1 MSMDAPVPHGGP
13 MASATG
19 SGGIGP
25 NGITPNGITPN
36 GITHCLHLLAEDA
49 VRLGLRRTHLAICQ
63 VVEICEAECI
73 ERASLALSGRGRSVL

>member
-1 MSMDAPVPHGGP
+1 MSMDAPLPHGGP
-13 MASATG
+13 MVSATG
-19 SGGIGP
+19 SGGIG
-25 NGITPNGITPN
+25 PNGITPN

>member
-1 MSMDAPVPHGGP
+1 MSMDAPLPHGGP

-19 SGGIGP
+19 SGGIG
-25 NGITPNGITPN
+25 PNGITPN

>member
-1 MSMDAPVPHGGP
+1 
-13 MASATG
+13 
-19 SGGIGP
+19 
-25 NGITPNGITPN
+25 
-36 GITHCLHLLAEDA
+36 LAEDA